1 MKKILFPNLK
11 KRNFIICMS
20 APAGTGKTSIAEK
33 LLEDSKLNISKFTT
47 CTSRKKR
54 DGEVD
59 GSCYHFLTRKE
70 FENDIKKGA
79 FLEWEE
85 NHGNLYGIRKDDLE
99 RELKNDKNQLLVID
113 IKGSFSVMDIFPENT
128 ILLVVLP
135 PSFEEL
141 EKRLKVRGKI
151 EQKELETRLETARKE
166 LKICQ
171 DSFDKINYLVVNDD
185 FGSAIDEIKSII
197 VAEQLKVVNY

>member
-1 MKKILFPNLK
+1 MKKVLFPNLK
-11 KRNFIICMS
+11 KRNIIVCMS
-20 APAGTGKTSIAEK
+20 APAGTGKTTIAEE
-33 LLEDSKLNISKFTT
+33 LLKDTKLNISKFTT
-47 CTSRKKR
+47 CTSRLKR
-54 DGEVD
+54 EAEVD
-59 GSCYHFLTRKE
+59 GSCYHFLSRDE
-70 FENDIKKGA
+70 FEKGISQGA

-85 NHGNLYGIRKDDLE
+85 NHGNLYGIRKSDIE
-99 RELKNDKNQLLVID
+99 RELKSDKNLLLVID
-113 IKGSFSVMDIFPENT
+113 IKGSFSVMDIFPDDT

-151 EQKELETRLETARKE
+151 DKKELETRLETAKKE

-171 DSFDKINYLVVNDD
+171 DSSDKINYLVVNDD
-185 FGSAIDEIKSII
+185 FDCAVDEIKSII